1 MKLTAFAVLATAA
14 LAFSTSMPAQAAPL
28 LFTLT
33 GDINAQFQLDSM
45 PTPDLALDGYVFVLN
60 GVAGFPSSAS
70 GLADIGFYNANAG
83 GGMLAFESGGSD
95 YLLDAS
101 GPQLYL
107 GSEETPSFL
116 IGTFALT
123 GFALPGNY
131 TLTIAPLEAPVP
143 EPASWALLA
152 GGLALA
158 GAGLRRRG
166 SMRLERA

>member
-33 GDINAQFQLDSM
+33 GDIDAQFQLAST
-45 PTPDLALDGYVFVLN
+45 PTPDLFLDGYVFVI
-60 GVAGFPSSAS
+60 GSVPGFPNSAS
-70 GLADIGFYNANAG
+70 GLADIGFYNGNAG
-83 GGMLAFESGGSD
+83 GGMLAIESGGID

-116 IGTFALT
+116 MGTFALT
-123 GFALPGNY
+123 GFSLPGSY
-131 TLTIAPLEAPVP
+131 TLTIAPLAGPVP

-166 SMRLERA
+166 SIRLERA